1 MSTQPGV
8 TIRPVASISR
18 RPLAAM
24 SPTALILSP
33 STATSARLG
42 GAPVPSTTMP
52 PRMTRSCIVPLPLFC
67 PTLSQFRSAPSR
79 RRTGAG
85 RRCRAALMDSVS
97 GLGHSMS
104 MSLAVIIQ
112 NYRRPQN
119 IGRIVRAAREA
130 LPDAD
135 IFLLDQADE
144 DLRGRDDIPW
154 GEVWFQRA
162 EVNRGAGAR
171 APIAA
176 RMGFDHYIAIDDD
189 PFLPPAQIR
198 ALAEILSAE
207 PDRVHGIWGQ
217 RLEFDQGRLSMRSDI
232 TRLNAALSI
241 VNLAY
246 AFSRTQAVAAIELS
260 ARLGFDAWPDLD
272 PIDDLLL
279 SCASAKP
286 PLCHDLGPT
295 EHCPTSVEPG
305 IATWK
310 LADFSKRRL
319 EIARKLLAIQSIAV
333 FSPMVIT

>member
-1 MSTQPGV
+1 
-8 TIRPVASISR
+8 
-18 RPLAAM
+18 
-24 SPTALILSP
+24 
-33 STATSARLG
+33 
-42 GAPVPSTTMP
+42 
-52 PRMTRSCIVPLPLFC
+52 
-67 PTLSQFRSAPSR
+67 
-79 RRTGAG
+79 
-85 RRCRAALMDSVS
+85 
-97 GLGHSMS
+97 MS

-171 APIAA
+171 VPIAA

-189 PFLPPAQIR
+189 TFLTPAQIR

-260 ARLGFDAWPDLD
+260 ARLGFDAWPDLA